1 MGLVIAVL
9 AVSSISAGL
18 ALLLVLAEGLILN
31 YGPCKVSINGGKRQ
45 LEVQGGKP
53 LLTVLREQKIF
64 IPSACGGRGTCG
76 VCKVK
81 VLSGG
86 GAILPTETPFLSP
99 QELGDNIR
107 LSCQV
112 KVRNDLAIQIP
123 EHLFNVREYM
133 TRCVA
138 IEPLTYDMRRF
149 RFELVDPPTIEF
161 VPGQY
166 MQLLCPRYKGSDEEV
181 YRAYSIASDPLDNRY
196 VELIIRRVPN
206 GICTTWCFDY
216 LKEGQ
221 PVQMNG
227 PYGEFR
233 LTQTDL
239 PMVFIAGGSGIA
251 PFVSILAQ
259 MKHQQINR
267 PTTFFF
273 GGNTTKDLCLLD
285 LMKGYE
291 QALPNFKFVPVVAR
305 PEPDS
310 GWRGERGLV
319 TQAVDRAFNDL
330 RGYEGYLCGSPGMI
344 DASIKV
350 LVDKGMSA
358 DRIYY
363 DKFA

>member
-9 AVSSISAGL
+9 AVSSIGAGL

-31 YGPCKVSINGGKRQ
+31 YGPCQISINGGKRQ

-81 VLSGG
+81 VLAGG
-86 GAILPTETPFLSP
+86 GAVLPTETPFLSP
-99 QELGDNIR
+99 QEMKDNVR

-112 KVRNDLAIQIP
+112 KVRNDLAIEIP

-149 RFELVDPPTIEF
+149 RFELVDPPTIDF

-181 YRAYSIASDPLDNRY
+181 YRAYSIASDPLDNRH
-196 VELIIRRVPN
+196 VDLIIRRVPN

-259 MKHQQINR
+259 MKHQRINR

-285 LMKGYE
+285 QMKAYE

-305 PEPDS
+305 PEADS
-310 GWRGERGLV
+310 GWRGETGLV

-330 RGYEGYLCGSPGMI
+330 SGYEGYLCGSPGMI

-350 LVDKGMSA
+350 LVGKGMSA